1 MLLLVYDIF
10 IISFFKNLHSYYYE
24 KLTIVSHSSYTMGYK
39 EQNERKRIS
48 AAKTC
53 QSLNGWCTKKQ
64 TENHNQSLNENA
76 PNTKTVISKQRD
88 SIDSPPAKISRAT
101 KQSDS
106 EPLAFT
112 NDVGKILNATMNYE
126 ELSMAMRTLDD
137 SQKFFLLNNHFKP
150 PIEYI
155 FPSPFLHKCQS
166 QFKARYL
173 TDYKWMVYSP
183 LLNGAY
189 CIHCSVMIPISKR

>member
-1 MLLLVYDIF
+1 MVY
-10 IISFFKNLHSYYYE
+10 K
-24 KLTIVSHSSYTMGYK
+24 
-39 EQNERKRIS
+39 
-48 AAKTC
+48 KT
-53 QSLNGWCTKKQ
+53 

-76 PNTKTVISKQRD
+76 PNTNTAISKQHD
-88 SIDSPPAKISRAT
+88 IIDSPPAKISRTT

-112 NDVGKILNATMNYE
+112 NDVGKILNATINYE

-155 FPSPFLHKCQS
+155 FPSQFLHKCQR

-189 CIHCSVMIPISKR
+189 CIHCSVMIPISKKQNLGIFVNKPFTAFHKLD